1 MADEKAL
8 IFFFRECHV
17 RSDSPSLG
25 EIAFL
30 RDRGD
35 PCLRTRPVE
44 ASSNYHRTEGMR
56 VPRHASLIVQSF
68 EAV

>member
-44 ASSNYHRTEGMR
+44 TSTNYHHTEGMR
-56 VPRHASLIVQSF
+56 NARQASLIVQRF
-68 EAV
+68 ETV